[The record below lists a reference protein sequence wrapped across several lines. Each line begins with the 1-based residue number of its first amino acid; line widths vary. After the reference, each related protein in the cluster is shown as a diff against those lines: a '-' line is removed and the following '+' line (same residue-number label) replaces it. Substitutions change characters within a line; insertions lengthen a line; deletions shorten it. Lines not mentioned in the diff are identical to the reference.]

1 MPAKSRSQIIAKGK
15 KSRRMLFLAAVFLS
29 QATTIDN
36 VTAAKTYDEAHEA
49 CLRAVDY
56 MNCLEVQL
64 SIGSS
69 NPKQPSVQSDKSPYM
84 SEGEG
89 CITNKDGIEYCM
101 AKKGKDI
108 FGLPKPVGWMYRINS
123 NGSIDYDMT
132 PPRKVNV
139 RGSTNR
145 YIEIKNIHRYYSEG
159 DAGTPSRQITL
170 GSASTNC
177 TGNIFSQTY
186 SYSVNCTTQPANTL
200 NLPGRKAEFPGVK
213 QKVTSFIVD
222 CKEKTF
228 AIYYETSD
236 GRIKQAY
243 GWKDVEPRHVLI
255 NQRMSEHCSSVE
267 SLPLSTFY
275 KYSQ

>member
-1 MPAKSRSQIIAKGK
+1 MDRSNFLTTLGL
-15 KSRRMLFLAAVFLS
+15 SVLFSFNLITTGNVAAG
-29 QATTIDN
+29 
-36 VTAAKTYDEAHEA
+36 KTYDEAHEA

-56 MNCLEVQL
+56 LNCLEVQL
-64 SIGSS
+64 SI
-69 NPKQPSVQSDKSPYM
+69 DKSDPKTKAVRSDNSAYM

-108 FGLPKPVGWMYRINS
+108 FGLPKPVGWMYRVNS

-139 RGSTNR
+139 RGSTDR

-159 DAGTPSRQITL
+159 DVGTPARQITL
-170 GSASTNC
+170 GSASTKC
-177 TGNIFSQTY
+177 TGDIFSRMN
-186 SYSVNCTTQPANTL
+186 SYSVNCTTEPATTL

-222 CKEKTF
+222 CKERTF
-228 AIYYETSD
+228 AIYYETPD

-243 GWKDVEPRHVLI
+243 GWKTVEPRHILI
-255 NQRMSEHCSSVE
+255 NQRMNEHCSSVE